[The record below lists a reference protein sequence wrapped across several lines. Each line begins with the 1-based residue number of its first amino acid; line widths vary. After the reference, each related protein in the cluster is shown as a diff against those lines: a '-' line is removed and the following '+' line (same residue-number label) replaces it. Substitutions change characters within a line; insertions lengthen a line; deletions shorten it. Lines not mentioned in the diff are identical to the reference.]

1 MESRK
6 TKRAN
11 VDRQT
16 GLFGNFFLI
25 GFVVSVGLVII
36 VLQWRSYERSQKKKI
51 SDIKVSEESQI
62 AEVTKQKKKKKKPKP
77 PAGQPEIEV
86 VEDDVEVEDDQPEV
100 QSADMV
106 EDMSVDL
113 PSGGGEE
120 TEEESKIFVAVEK
133 QPEFPGGKSELFRYL
148 RNEIEYPRSARQ
160 AGIEGTVIVNFVV
173 NKDGSITDAKVGRGV
188 TDKLNQEALR
198 VVKQMPDWNPGKQR
212 GKPVRVRYRVPI
224 RFSLN

>member
-1 MESRK
+1 METKK

-11 VDRQT
+11 VERQT
-16 GLFGNFFLI
+16 GFFGNFFLI
-25 GFVVSVGLVII
+25 GLVVSVGVVI
-36 VLQWRSYERSQKKKI
+36 VAFQWRSYDKTQQQLT
-51 SDIKVSEESQI
+51 SDIKVPEEEQI
-62 AEVTKQKKKKKKPKP
+62 AEVTKQKKKKPKP
-77 PAGQPEIEV
+77 PAPPEIEV
-86 VEDDVEVEDDQPEV
+86 VEDDVDVEDDQPEV

-120 TEEESKIFVAVEK
+120 TQKEDEIFVAVED
-133 QPEFPGGKSELFRYL
+133 QPEFPGGKNELFRYL
-148 RNEIEYPRSARQ
+148 RNEIEYPRSAKE

-173 NKDGSITDAKVGRGV
+173 NKDGSITDVQIGRGV
-188 TDKLNQEALR
+188 TDKLDQEATR
-198 VVKQMPDWNPGKQR
+198 VVKNMPDWKPGKQR

>member
-1 MESRK
+1 MESKK

-11 VDRQT
+11 VERQT

-25 GFVVSVGLVII
+25 GLVVSVGLVII
-36 VLQWRSYERSQKKKI
+36 AFQWRSYERSQKKMS
-51 SDIKVSEESQI
+51 SDIKVPEESQI
-62 AEVTKQKKKKKKPKP
+62 AEVTKQKKKKPKP
-77 PAGQPEIEV
+77 PAPPEIEV

>member
-1 MESRK
+1 MESKK

-11 VDRQT
+11 VERQT

-25 GFVVSVGLVII
+25 GLVVSVGLVII
-36 VLQWRSYERSQKKKI
+36 AFQWRSYERSQKKMS
-51 SDIKVSEESQI
+51 SDIKVPEESQI
-62 AEVTKQKKKKKKPKP
+62 AEVTKQKKKKPKP
-77 PAGQPEIEV
+77 PAPPEIEV

-133 QPEFPGGKSELFRYL
+133 QPKFPGGKSELFRYL
-148 RNEIEYPRSARQ
+148 RNEIEYPRSAKE

-173 NKDGSITDAKVGRGV
+173 NKDGSITDVKVGRGV

-198 VVKQMPDWNPGKQR
+198 VVKQMPDWKPGKQR